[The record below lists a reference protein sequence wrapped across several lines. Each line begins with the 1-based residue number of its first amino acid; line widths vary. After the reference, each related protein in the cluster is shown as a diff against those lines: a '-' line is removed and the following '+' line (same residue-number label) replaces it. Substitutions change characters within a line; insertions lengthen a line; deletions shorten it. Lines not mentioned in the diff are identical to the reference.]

1 MKFGLIHYN
10 APGETLEAFLDYAA
24 ETGFDGVELQIRDL
38 WDEAD
43 PAARPEDRAWEVRR
57 LVVERGLFV
66 GALSAGNDF
75 LTTDSKVLAW
85 QAHRLDRVA
94 GIAALLGCGV
104 LRCDGGWPRA
114 GKEVPPEDRYADV
127 FAAGFKMAVPFL
139 QRHGVVAGL
148 DNHGT
153 TTNNA
158 EFQMQVLGMVGSPSL
173 GTVMDTMN
181 YRWMGWDIPT
191 CNRFYELSAL
201 RAVHVHL
208 KDGTGSKG
216 EYKGC
221 ALGDGE
227 IDLAHAVRALKAAGY
242 NGLWCAEYEGRDADG
257 YTRCLAWM
265 KEHVPAL

>member
-24 ETGFDGVELQIRDL
+24 ETGFDGVELQIRDI
-38 WDEAD
+38 WDETN
-43 PAARPEDRAWEVRR
+43 PEDDPEATARKVRTM
-57 LVVERGLFV
+57 VVSRGLFV

-75 LTTDSKVLAW
+75 LNADPKVVTA

-94 GIAALLGCGV
+94 GLARLLGCRV
-104 LRCDGGWPRA
+104 LRCDGGWPRP
-114 GKEVPPEDRYADV
+114 GKDLPPDETMGDV
-127 FAAGFKMAVPFL
+127 FAAGFRQALPYL
-139 QRHGVVAGL
+139 ERHDVIAGL

-153 TTNNA
+153 TTNDA
-158 EFQMQVLGMVGSPSL
+158 VFQMQVLGMIGSCRVG
-173 GTVMDTMN
+173 TTMDTMN
-181 YRWMGWDIPT
+181 YRWMGHDIPT

-208 KDGTGSKG
+208 KDGTGSRG

-227 IDLAHAVRALKAAGY
+227 IDLAHAVKALKAVGY
-242 NGLWCAEYEGRDADG
+242 NGLWCAEYEGKDADG
-257 YTRCLAWM
+257 YTRCLEWM

>member
-24 ETGFDGVELQIRDL
+24 ETGFDGVELQIRDI
-38 WDEAD
+38 WDEANPDDD
-43 PAARPEDRAWEVRR
+43 PESTARRVRK
-57 LVVERGLFV
+57 LVVDRGLFV

-75 LTTDSKVLAW
+75 LNADPKVVTA

-94 GIAALLGCGV
+94 GIARLLGCRV
-104 LRCDGGWPRA
+104 LRCDGGWPRP
-114 GKEVPPEDRYADV
+114 GKELPPDETMGDV
-127 FAAGFKMAVPFL
+127 FAAGFRQALPYL
-139 QRHGVVAGL
+139 EHHDVVAGL

-153 TTNNA
+153 TTNDA
-158 EFQMQVLGMVGSPSL
+158 VFQMQVLGMIGSGRVG
-173 GTVMDTMN
+173 TTMDTMN
-181 YRWMGWDIPT
+181 YRWMGHDIPT

-208 KDGTGSKG
+208 KDGTGSRG
-216 EYKGC
+216 EYRGC

-227 IDLAHAVRALKAAGY
+227 IDLAHAVRALKAVGY
-242 NGLWCAEYEGRDADG
+242 NGLWCAEYEGKDADG

-265 KEHVPAL
+265 KENVPAL